1 MAFRI
6 PCRKRGRNREEP
18 KAADYRAGR
27 VTSKRFYSITLL
39 IIVSVLG
46 YLTFQ
51 ILRPFLSPIAWAVVF
66 ALVFYPVYA
75 FTLRL
80 TPWRSL
86 ASLIT
91 IVIIV
96 TIIIGPFSYFIVL
109 LIAEL
114 NHLSTY
120 LQTDKLSTLSQ
131 ALQHPS
137 LRSIISR
144 VTDIFGVTEAE
155 LDAAI
160 IEYLSR
166 FGKEL
171 MSQVTRGAGNFISVA
186 VNFIFMIFSVFF
198 MFKDGA
204 DFLHKIR
211 DYMPFSD
218 EEKSLLATQ
227 MRDIIIST
235 IYGGVLVAIAQGI
248 IGGVAFSIL
257 GIPSPVLW
265 GFAISIASFIPL
277 VGSLAVWGPA
287 VIYLF
292 VHGAI
297 AKAFALIFI
306 GIFGISMIDYL
317 LRPIIIGSRTKMHVL
332 VILFS
337 VLGGIQLF
345 GLIGLV
351 LGPLVM
357 AVFVSVIKIFR
368 KIEANPE
375 QAV

>member
-1 MAFRI
+1 M
-6 PCRKRGRNREEP
+6 
-18 KAADYRAGR
+18 
-27 VTSKRFYSITLL
+27 TSKRFYSITLL
-39 IIVSVLG
+39 VIVAVLG

-51 ILRPFLSPIAWAVVF
+51 ILKPFLSPIAWAVVM

-75 FTLRL
+75 FTSRYV
-80 TPWRSL
+80 PWKTI

-91 IVIIV
+91 IIVII
-96 TIIIGPFSYFIVL
+96 TILIGPFTYFIVL
-109 LIAEL
+109 LVAEL
-114 NHLSTY
+114 KHLSDY
-120 LQTDKLSTLSQ
+120 LAGDKLI
-131 ALQHPS
+131 ALKQSLQQPS
-137 LRSIISR
+137 VSNIISKM
-144 VTDIFGVTEAE
+144 TDIFGVTEAE

-160 IEYLSR
+160 IDYLQR

-171 MSQVTRGAGNFISVA
+171 MSQVTRGAGNFIA
-186 VNFIFMIFSVFF
+186 VTINFIFMIFSVFF
-198 MFKDGA
+198 MFKDGS
-204 DFLHKIR
+204 DFLHKLR

-248 IGGVAFSIL
+248 VGGVAFSIL

-265 GFAISIASFIPL
+265 GFAVSIASFVPL
-277 VGSLAVWGPA
+277 IGSFAVWGPA

-292 VHGAI
+292 VHGAT
-297 AKAFALIFI
+297 ANAFALIVV
-306 GIFGISMIDYL
+306 GIFGISMIDNI

-345 GLIGLV
+345 GIIGLV
-351 LGPLVM
+351 MGPLVL

-368 KIEANPE
+368 KVESTTDDSVPDI
-375 QAV
+375 

>member
-1 MAFRI
+1 M
-6 PCRKRGRNREEP
+6 
-18 KAADYRAGR
+18 
-27 VTSKRFYSITLL
+27 TSKRFYSMTLL

-51 ILRPFLSPIAWAVVF
+51 ILRPFLSPIAWGVVF
-66 ALVFYPVYA
+66 AIVFYPVFA
-75 FTLRL
+75 FTLRY
-80 TPWRSL
+80 TPWKWL
-86 ASLIT
+86 AAIIT
-91 IVIIV
+91 IIIMITV
-96 TIIIGPFSYFIVL
+96 IIGPFSYFVVL
-109 LIAEL
+109 LVAEL
-114 NHLSTY
+114 KHLSDY
-120 LQTDKLSTLSQ
+120 LETDKLSALDQ
-131 ALQHPS
+131 ALHHPA
-137 LRSIISR
+137 LRAIIGR
-144 VTDIFGVTEAE
+144 ITDTFGITEAE
-155 LDAAI
+155 LDKAI
-160 IEYLSR
+160 IDYLSR

-171 MSQVTRGAGNFISVA
+171 MSKITRGVGNFISLA
-186 VNFIFMIFSVFF
+186 VSFVFMIFSIFF
-198 MFKDGA
+198 MFKDGS
-204 DFLHKIR
+204 DFLRKIR
-211 DYMPFSD
+211 DYMPFSE
-218 EEKSLLATQ
+218 EEKGLLAAQ

-248 IGGVAFSIL
+248 IGGIAFSIL

-265 GFAISIASFIPL
+265 GFAVSIASFIPL

-297 AKAFALIFI
+297 FNAFALFFI

-351 LGPLVM
+351 MGPLVL

-368 KIEANPE
+368 KVETNSEEPA
-375 QAV
+375 